1 MNDLAATGT
10 LLPSHER
17 ILTHLQESGG
27 AARTVELSPQPM
39 LRKAGLPVTPEEVA
53 LIHADLKMLEATGH
67 LLLGEPTASG
77 IMVMLLTASELPV
90 LLSCERLVTMYGW
103 LNDHERAAL
112 QRWENANL
120 AVGGPSTAD
129 WPGWPTIYRRRYN
142 Q

>member
-17 ILTHLQESGG
+17 ILVHLHDLGG
-27 AARTVELSPQPM
+27 TARTVELSPHSM
-39 LRKAGLPVTPEEVA
+39 LRKAGLAATPEGAAE
-53 LIHADLKMLEATGH
+53 IHADLKTLEATGH

-77 IMVMLLTASELPV
+77 IMIMLLTCSEMPV

-120 AVGGPSTAD
+120 AFGGPSTAD
-129 WPGWPTIYRRRYN
+129 WPGWPTIYRRRYS